1 VTPSFPACPAPL
13 LSPPMEHG
21 ARYSHLWFGRS
32 VAGSATMAPSSLAL
46 APCRRT
52 GRLLIPSPFFF
63 LCPALPLLPG
73 IQSRELDAPVQP
85 TPSSSRGRAS
95 TLVLGSSPPM
105 APPPTSFAQPLWRP
119 SSQLP
124 PSPMQ
129 QHVSSASPCAQPPQ
143 LGALAAGEQ
152 QLPIHGATAI
162 FPFLPLGQPW
172 RSASDPSSSHRS
184 SRARPTSPRRRSPL
198 PWRAAADAAEHS
210 LHALRLGFLPV
221 CVLLRLRR

>member
-1 VTPSFPACPAPL
+1 
-13 LSPPMEHG
+13 
-21 ARYSHLWFGRS
+21 
-32 VAGSATMAPSSLAL
+32 MAPSSLAL

-119 SSQLP
+119 SSLLP

-129 QHVSSASPCAQPPQ
+129 QHVSSPS
-143 LGALAAGEQ
+143 
-152 QLPIHGATAI
+152 
-162 FPFLPLGQPW
+162 
-172 RSASDPSSSHRS
+172 PSSSL
-184 SRARPTSPRRRSPL
+184 SRPGNTGSHALSGLGGAAPL
-198 PWRAAADAAEHS
+198 PALSLPNSAPLLQASSSSLSMAPLQYSPSSPSASHGAAPLILHPRTAAAELAPPPLAAQPLDETP
-210 LHALRLGFLPV
+210 LFLQPRHLPWLPR
-221 CVLLRLRR
+221 C